1 MVLRQTVM
9 ATHHSAQTSKTREA
23 AALPKSAYGA
33 SRPLAR
39 VPAKVPS
46 LNAPAVT
53 QTWWCEPLL
62 MPRCGRWC
70 RSPPSR
76 RGSAITTAASR
87 SRPGQS
93 AAGPAR
99 LFRCPHLSSPRRGG
113 LVPHAL
119 SPGRQGS
126 PEPLAPC
133 GRSFR
138 RRGPICE
145 RSSILSRSIDATSI
159 GRTRSCRRLLTIVG
173 FRDVRSPGL
182 VFPVLCRDAETEVGA
197 FHQRPAVRGQL
208 GLRRRRSLQFQS
220 SPQMGTGSV

>member
-1 MVLRQTVM
+1 VVLRQTVM

-76 RGSAITTAASR
+76 RRSAITTAASR
-87 SRPGQS
+87 L
-93 AAGPAR
+93 AAR
-99 LFRCPHLSSPRRGG
+99 
-113 LVPHAL
+113 
-119 SPGRQGS
+119 
-126 PEPLAPC
+126 
-133 GRSFR
+133 
-138 RRGPICE
+138 PICCRACATISVPTLIVASTRRA
-145 RSSILSRSIDATSI
+145 RSTRAESRTARKSRTASPLRQVIPPPRPDLRAFLDFIQVHRRDQYRSHQELSAPANNRWLSGCAVA
-159 GRTRSCRRLLTIVG
+159 RAG
-173 FRDVRSPGL
+173 FPCAL
-182 VFPVLCRDAETEVGA
+182 
-197 FHQRPAVRGQL
+197 
-208 GLRRRRSLQFQS
+208 
-220 SPQMGTGSV
+220 

>member
-126 PEPLAPC
+126 PDPLTPAAGHSAAAARSASVPRFYPGHKRDQYRSHQELSAPANN
-133 GRSFR
+133 RW
-138 RRGPICE
+138 
-145 RSSILSRSIDATSI
+145 LSGCVVARA
-159 GRTRSCRRLLTIVG
+159 G
-173 FRDVRSPGL
+173 FPCAL
-182 VFPVLCRDAETEVGA
+182 
-197 FHQRPAVRGQL
+197 
-208 GLRRRRSLQFQS
+208 
-220 SPQMGTGSV
+220 